1 MYFFFVG
8 DIVYTEEERFYLLT
22 LFYATGDA
30 MEMLGLSQQSKYF
43 LDLAQRIRLNRIKAD
58 TLREIKTA
66 LVNGVFIDR
75 FMEGEPAEVA
85 AFCNLRT
92 QTLLKTVA
100 LLKDDRACPSEP
112 LPPADRPVFFPD

>member
-1 MYFFFVG
+1 
-8 DIVYTEEERFYLLT
+8 
-22 LFYATGDA
+22 

-100 LLKDDRACPSEP
+100 LLKKDDRACPSEP